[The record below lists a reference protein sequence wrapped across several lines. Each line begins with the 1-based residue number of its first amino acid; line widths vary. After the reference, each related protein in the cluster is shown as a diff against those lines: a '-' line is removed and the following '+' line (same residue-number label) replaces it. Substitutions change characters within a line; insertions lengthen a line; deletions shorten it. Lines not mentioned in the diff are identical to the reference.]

1 MATSA
6 TQSSDVQEAGPC
18 IAAATPAMPSREVPE
33 NQREPFLQFISSIF
47 VRNNALIL
55 GWCAQHKSSR
65 NCQGGDCAND
75 PKRIPIPRDFHS
87 WCHVLFQVSG
97 QLQLHSSHLQK
108 AHREWDVV
116 FSTAITYPGHLP
128 GLSLAFQ
135 ILCFV
140 RSVPFF
146 ATMSCFRFPGRHVRP
161 PVSRIGAEA
170 HAEFL
175 EFLSGTAA

>member
-1 MATSA
+1 
-6 TQSSDVQEAGPC
+6 
-18 IAAATPAMPSREVPE
+18 MPSREVPE
-33 NQREPFLQFISSIF
+33 NQREPFLQFIYISSIF

-65 NCQGGDCAND
+65 NCQGGGCAND
-75 PKRIPIPRDFHS
+75 PKRIPYQETSIPDVMFCSKFQDNCSFIHQTCKKRI
-87 WCHVLFQVSG
+87 VNGTLFSPQ
-97 QLQLHSSHLQK
+97 QLHTQ
-108 AHREWDVV
+108 V
-116 FSTAITYPGHLP
+116 IP

-161 PVSRIGAEA
+161 LSRIGAEA

-175 EFLSGTAA
+175 SGTAA